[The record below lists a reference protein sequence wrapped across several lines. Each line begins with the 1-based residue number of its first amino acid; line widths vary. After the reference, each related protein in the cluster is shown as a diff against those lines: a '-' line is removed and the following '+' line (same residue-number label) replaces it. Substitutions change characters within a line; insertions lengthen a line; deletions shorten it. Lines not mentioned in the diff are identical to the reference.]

1 MAKRLSQIV
10 LILFAIFF
18 IYVFIKAIEIVNRRE
33 INAGGS
39 IYINSTSSSKYIK
52 DLAYTLTKHCKSDI
66 CKVQSLLDYVTNIPY
81 RVNHFKA
88 HSPKQTLENNFG
100 DCDDKSNLL
109 ISLLHV
115 LGYKSYFILVPKH
128 IFVVVALD
136 EIHLKRLIKGLY
148 INGEKFYI
156 LETTAKGSRI
166 GYPLRYEL
174 KDIKA
179 IIEPFENREI
189 KIKSLEYKI

>member
-1 MAKRLSQIV
+1 MTKRLSEAI
-10 LILFAIFF
+10 ITLFAIFF

-52 DLAYTLTKHCKSDI
+52 DLAHTLTKHCKSDI

-81 RVNHFKA
+81 RVNNFKA
-88 HSPKQTLENNFG
+88 HSPKKTLEDNFG

-115 LGYKSYFILVPKH
+115 LGYKGYFVLVPKH
-128 IFVVVALD
+128 IFVVVALR
-136 EIHLKRLIKGLY
+136 EPHLERFVKGLY

-156 LETTAKGSRI
+156 LETTAKDSRV
-166 GYPLRYEL
+166 GFPLRYKLDE
-174 KDIKA
+174 IKA
-179 IIEPFENREI
+179 IIEPFKNEKI
-189 KIKSLEYKI
+189 DIKSLEYKI

>member
-10 LILFAIFF
+10 LTLFAIFF
-18 IYVFIKAIEIVNRRE
+18 IYLFIRAIEIVNRRE

-39 IYINSTSSSKYIK
+39 IYINSTSSSQYIK
-52 DLAYTLTKHCKSDI
+52 DLAITLTKHCKSDI

-81 RVNHFKA
+81 KVNNFKA
-88 HSPKQTLENNFG
+88 HSPKKTLEDNFG

-115 LGYKSYFILVPKH
+115 LGYRSYFVLVPKH

-136 EIHLKRLIKGLY
+136 DVHLKKLIKGLY

-156 LETTAKGSRI
+156 LETTAKDSRL
-166 GYPLRYEL
+166 GFL
-174 KDIKA
+174 
-179 IIEPFENREI
+179 
-189 KIKSLEYKI
+189 

>member
-1 MAKRLSQIV
+1 MIKRLSEVVIA
-10 LILFAIFF
+10 LFAIFF
-18 IYVFIKAIEIVNRRE
+18 IYLFIRAVEVVNRRE
-33 INAGGS
+33 INVGGS
-39 IYINSTSSSKYIK
+39 IYINSTSSSEYIK
-52 DLAYTLTKHCKSDI
+52 NLAITLTKHCKSDI

-88 HSPKQTLENNFG
+88 HSPKKTLEDNFG

-115 LGYKSYFILVPKH
+115 LGYKSYLVLVPKH

-136 EIHLKRLIKGLY
+136 EPHLKRFVKGLY

-156 LETTAKGSRI
+156 LETTAKNSRV
-166 GYPLRYEL
+166 GFEFRYRL
-174 KDIKA
+174 DDIQA
-179 IIEPFENREI
+179 ILEPFENREV
-189 KIKSLEYKI
+189 KIDSIEYGI